1 MVEQISLNFFFQ
13 PILDG
18 YGFVRVMYVF
28 FLGVVPFI
36 SLSLFVFFY
45 WRQNRPWFI
54 SQTSA
59 NEYVLKHLHDVK
71 MPKNLQ
77 ITDKKLV
84 FSTNA
89 QVWRD
94 WH

>member
-1 MVEQISLNFFFQ
+1 MFL
-13 PILDG
+13 ILDG

-36 SLSLFVFFY
+36 SLSLLLFYY

-54 SQTSA
+54 SQATG
-59 NEYVLKHLHDVK
+59 NEYVPRKCDKVDEQK
-71 MPKNLQ
+71 ILQ

-84 FSTNA
+84 FSTNSE
-89 QVWRD
+89 VWPTNLA
-94 WH
+94 